1 MKAKYHTDTD
11 TDYQILT
18 DVNTD
23 TDYTDTNI
31 MNINTD

>member
-1 MKAKYHTDTD
+1 MKAKYHTD